1 MGGRVSVSPMTF
13 ADLLDAVRA
22 LGVDA
27 LAGFDRDALIA
38 AGVDPARVRALAGV
52 HEVYFGPT
60 RFRAQQRLGV
70 EAARAGGHSLD
81 KLVLIER
88 YMAHIDDAAERW
100 RVRRELL
107 SVRGSYAALRRAAQQ
122 AAPAPERPAGP
133 DRVRFSRTR
142 GGKRSLTVV
151 GSQRRMADLEHAL
164 MGRAPG
170 VGPAGEEMYD
180 ALWELLDPAGD
191 AGAGAGA
198 GGVAAAVPRPLLL
211 IPLASWVRIMRGEGD
226 DTVLGLSDATTMTGA
241 EFLNQVVATGAFE
254 LEAALFH
261 PQEGAVNLYRTARFA
276 NQKQRDLARAVTPVC
291 PVPGCRH
298 GAEACEIHHIQAW
311 KHGGETNLANL
322 VPVCRYHNRI
332 NDDDQPVTGRSNGR
346 GRIDTAHGRPT
357 WVSPRGYPAKNP
369 HHAHYGAMEQLFGTD
384 PPPD

>member
-1 MGGRVSVSPMTF
+1 MTF
-13 ADLLDAVRA
+13 GDLLDAVRA

-38 AGVDPARVRALAGV
+38 AGVDPARVRALGGV

-60 RFRAQQRLGV
+60 RFRKQQRLAV

-107 SVRGSYAALRRAAQQ
+107 AVRGSFATLRRAAQQ

-142 GGKRSLTVV
+142 GGKRSLVVV

-180 ALWELLDPAGD
+180 ALWQLLDGG
-191 AGAGAGA
+191 GAGADA
-198 GGVAAAVPRPLLL
+198 GGAVPAAVPRPLLL

-226 DTVLGLSDATTMTGA
+226 DTVLGLTDATTMTGA
-241 EFLNQVVATGAFE
+241 EFINQVVATGEFE

-261 PQEGAVNLYRTARFA
+261 PQEGAVNLYRTQRFA

-332 NDDDQPVTGRSNGR
+332 NDDDQPITGRSNGR
-346 GRIDTAHGRPT
+346 GRIDTTHGRPS
-357 WVSPRGYPAKNP
+357 WVSPRGYPAPNP
-369 HHAHYGAMEQLFGTD
+369 HHAHYGAMHQLFD
-384 PPPD
+384 AHPPPRVYPATP